1 MDELFLFPLRSVGPE
16 GQIFFTVTSR
26 QTPTMQHVLTYHQV
40 LIFKDLFV
48 PCEVGLKKVLEME
61 AIDVSL
67 LLVLRTT

>member
-1 MDELFLFPLRSVGPE
+1 MDELFLFSFRSVGPE

-40 LIFKDLFV
+40 LIFEDLFV
-48 PCEVGLKKVLEME
+48 PCEVGLKQVLEME
-61 AIDVSL
+61 AIDVAR